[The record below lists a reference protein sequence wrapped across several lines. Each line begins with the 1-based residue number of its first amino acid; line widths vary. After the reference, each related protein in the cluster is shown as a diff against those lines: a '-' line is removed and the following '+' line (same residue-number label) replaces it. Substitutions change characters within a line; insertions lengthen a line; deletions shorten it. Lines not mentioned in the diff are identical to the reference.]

1 LIKPKGF
8 EDSTDEVT
16 IISSGVVIEGKLSS
30 KGNVRVDGTVKGDVN
45 VNGSVTV
52 GESGD
57 INGEINADV
66 ITVGGK
72 IIGKLNAKEKVVLEA
87 KAVLKGDLVTKIL
100 VVEAGAKFDGN
111 SKMGE
116 GGSSSMPKPNVAPP
130 LEK

>member
-1 LIKPKGF
+1 MIKPKGF
-8 EDSTDEVT
+8 EDSSDEVT

-116 GGSSSMPKPNVAPP
+116 GGSSSMPKPNIPPP

>member
-1 LIKPKGF
+1 MIKPKGF

-116 GGSSSMPKPNVAPP
+116 GGSSSMPKSNVPPP

>member
-1 LIKPKGF
+1 MIKPKGF

-87 KAVLKGDLVTKIL
+87 KAILKGDLVTKIL

-116 GGSSSMPKPNVAPP
+116 GGSSSTPKLNVPPP
-130 LEK
+130 LAK

>member
-1 LIKPKGF
+1 MIKPKGF

-116 GGSSSMPKPNVAPP
+116 GGSSSMPKPNIPPP

>member
-1 LIKPKGF
+1 MKPKSF
-8 EDSTDEVT
+8 ENGNDEVT

-45 VNGSVTV
+45 VNGNVTI

-57 INGEINADV
+57 INGQVNADI

-72 IIGKLNAKEKVVLEA
+72 VVGKLNAKEKVVLEG
-87 KAVLKGDLVTKIL
+87 KAMLKGDLVAKIL

-111 SKMGE
+111 SKMDE
-116 GGSSSMPKPNVAPP
+116 STTATPKPSVLPSQT
-130 LEK
+130 K

>member
-1 LIKPKGF
+1 MIKPKGF

-116 GGSSSMPKPNVAPP
+116 GGSSSMPKPSVPP
-130 LEK
+130 SLSK